1 VIGSEPE
8 ADRGPQ
14 PGSPAG
20 VVVAPDI
27 LSTWLV
33 STACVSG
40 RVRLLSSPSVKIRK
54 ATIEDAAAL
63 TAIAHDAK
71 RHWGYPEHWIKHWQD
86 DLTISP
92 DFVAANQVYVA
103 ECDNELLGFYA
114 LIIRKE
120 KAELDHLWVAPAY
133 IGTGVGKE
141 LFLHAMESAARR
153 NIPEVEISSD
163 PNAEGFYRKMGA
175 YRSGETV
182 SEIDGQ
188 PRTLPRLTVDP
199 KS

>member
-1 VIGSEPE
+1 
-8 ADRGPQ
+8 
-14 PGSPAG
+14 
-20 VVVAPDI
+20 
-27 LSTWLV
+27 
-33 STACVSG
+33 
-40 RVRLLSSPSVKIRK
+40 VRIRK
-54 ATIEDAAAL
+54 ALTEEAATL
-63 TAIAHDAK
+63 TTIAHDAK
-71 RHWGYPEHWIKHWQD
+71 RHWGYPEHWIKHWQE
-86 DLTISP
+86 DLSISP

-103 ECDNELLGFYA
+103 ERDNELLGFYA
-114 LIIRKE
+114 LVIRQD

-153 NIPEVEISSD
+153 NIHEVEILSD

-175 YRSGETV
+175 HRIGETV